1 MSAATWTGS
10 DDVLEIRE
18 CSDEGLGANMADPE
32 GTYTGGVDD
41 PATAGQRDGGRGCG
55 GVASL
60 AGHVADRSSGSS
72 GSGN

>member
-10 DDVLEIRE
+10 DDVLEIGER
-18 CSDEGLGANMADPE
+18 SDEGLGANMTDPE
-32 GTYTGGVDD
+32 GAYAGGVGDS
-41 PATAGQRDGGRGCG
+41 PAAGQRYGGRGCG

-60 AGHVADRSSGSS
+60 AGHVADRSSGSA